1 MLTKYGTDNIIVMM
15 VAGLIFWALGYYV
28 DKLIF
33 SLPLYIAGTILIS
46 MVFIFF
52 RDPDRTIPLMAIND
66 DSYIIAPADGKVVE
80 IVEVEE
86 NDYLKQRCK
95 RMSIFLSPLD
105 VHVNRNPVTGIVE
118 YYQYNKGEYLVAYH
132 PKSSELNEHSKI
144 GVMTR
149 HGKVLYK
156 QIVGVLARRLV
167 CDIKVKD
174 SIIAGER
181 FGMMKFGSRM
191 DIFVPMDC
199 EFFVKVN
206 DKVVAGETLLGKLKP
221 NIE

>member
-149 HGKVLYK
+149 HGKVMYK